1 MAEYNDNFYIRQLSM
16 IINDGRTGLKTRVQE
31 YFNPYTLMIS
41 FHVILAVWNDNDFC
55 RYFELT

>member
-1 MAEYNDNFYIRQLSM
+1 M